1 MIIIVYVL
9 QDRECVHHT
18 AEENRFVKHTAKKGS
33 PFTFLPETPINTG
46 TARVNP
52 ASWGFT
58 SLHQGSPYGV
68 LLVSG
73 SAFIPCNCFQMFLHL
88 HHNFKNQSYDSSR
101 RTLREGIEFLLD
113 LFKPSSQGAAE
124 TISDRTAHQSP
135 HNAKLV
141 VWKRILSV

>member
-1 MIIIVYVL
+1 
-9 QDRECVHHT
+9 
-18 AEENRFVKHTAKKGS
+18 
-33 PFTFLPETPINTG
+33 
-46 TARVNP
+46 
-52 ASWGFT
+52 
-58 SLHQGSPYGV
+58 
-68 LLVSG
+68 
-73 SAFIPCNCFQMFLHL
+73 MFLHL

-141 VWKRILSV
+141 VEPAKEVDMLSGINVTFHNGTVVTIKKGSAKSVMQLMKLYEKEDLLCLD